1 MHLIQMLLPLVRGDG
16 QAVEDALFAQTRAE
30 LVAEFQGATA
40 YLRSPALGAWTA
52 PDGRVERDQMV
63 MVEVVAPT
71 FDRPW
76 WDAYAAR
83 LAERFTQEEMHI
95 RAIPVETL

>member
-16 QAVEDALFAQTRAE
+16 QAIDDALFAQTRTE
-30 LVAEFQGATA
+30 LVTEFQGATA

-63 MVEVVAPT
+63 MVEVVAPA
-71 FDRPW
+71 FDRAW
-76 WDAYAAR
+76 WKAYASR
-83 LAERFTQEEMHI
+83 LADRFQQEEMHI